1 MFHPL
6 EWLSIT
12 GGFGMHRQDSP
23 SKMIKRQ
30 IHGNNSFDVSIRQV
44 LGLKRNLY
52 AVIPDIISVKVPKP
66 KVPKPKDPFP
76 LRRLP
81 SCKNLLPPNSSSKT

>member
-6 EWLSIT
+6 EWLSIA
-12 GGFGMHRQDSP
+12 GGWRIHRQDSP

-30 IHGNNSFDVSIRQV
+30 MHGNNSFDVSIRQV

-52 AVIPDIISVKVPKP
+52 AVIPAIISVGESAETQGTETQDTEAQKP
-66 KVPKPKDPFP
+66 IP
-76 LRRLP
+76 
-81 SCKNLLPPNSSSKT
+81 T